1 LLMQLRLQ
9 QMKQKWLLLNKH
21 KDSMKRPRVTAGPF
35 SFSDYSLNMRVIGL
49 TGGIGCG
56 KSLAAQYFAELGALV
71 IDADQLA
78 RAAIERGSD
87 GFDEVVALFGDS
99 ILKDGNID
107 RRALG
112 ELIFKD
118 PKAKAQL
125 ENIIHPFVRREF
137 EGAVASL
144 KGDEVLVYEIPLLV
158 ETKAHERFDVVI
170 TVESEMENRIA
181 RLRGRG
187 MHISEIEGRVAAQ
200 ATREQR
206 IEVADFLIENDGT
219 EDELLRQVENIWDS
233 LHDNK

>member
-1 LLMQLRLQ
+1 
-9 QMKQKWLLLNKH
+9 
-21 KDSMKRPRVTAGPF
+21 MKRPRVTAGPF

-118 PKAKAQL
+118 PTAKKKL

-144 KGDEVLVYEIPLLV
+144 KGDQVLVYEIPLLV
-158 ETKAHERFDVVI
+158 ETNSHERFDVVI

-187 MHISEIEGRVAAQ
+187 MHISEIEGRIAAQ

-206 IEVADFLIENDGT
+206 IEVADFLIENDGS

>member
-1 LLMQLRLQ
+1 
-9 QMKQKWLLLNKH
+9 
-21 KDSMKRPRVTAGPF
+21 
-35 SFSDYSLNMRVIGL
+35 MRVIAL

-107 RRALG
+107 RRTLG

-118 PKAKAQL
+118 PKARAAL
-125 ENIIHPFVRREF
+125 EGIIHPYVRREF
-137 EGAVASL
+137 EEAVASL
-144 KGDEVLVYEIPLLV
+144 KGDDVLVYEIPLLF
-158 ETKAHERFDVVI
+158 ESKSHDRFDLVI
-170 TVESEMENRIA
+170 TVESELENRIE
-181 RLRGRG
+181 RLRDRG
-187 MHISEIEGRVAAQ
+187 MHISEIEGRIAAQ

-206 IEVADFLIENDGT
+206 IEIADFLIENDGS

-233 LHDNK
+233 LADN

>member
-1 LLMQLRLQ
+1 
-9 QMKQKWLLLNKH
+9 
-21 KDSMKRPRVTAGPF
+21 
-35 SFSDYSLNMRVIGL
+35 
-49 TGGIGCG
+49 
-56 KSLAAQYFAELGALV
+56 V

-118 PKAKAQL
+118 PKARAAL
-125 ENIIHPFVRREF
+125 EGIIHPFVRREF
-137 EGAVASL
+137 EEAVASL
-144 KGDEVLVYEIPLLV
+144 KGDDVLVYEIPLLF
-158 ETKAHERFDVVI
+158 ESKSHDRFDLVI
-170 TVESEMENRIA
+170 TVESELENRIA
-181 RLRGRG
+181 RLRDRG
-187 MHISEIEGRVAAQ
+187 MHISEIEGRIAAQ

-206 IEVADFLIENDGT
+206 TEIADFLIENDGS

-233 LHDNK
+233 LQDN

>member
-1 LLMQLRLQ
+1 
-9 QMKQKWLLLNKH
+9 
-21 KDSMKRPRVTAGPF
+21 MKRPRVTAGPF

-78 RAAIERGSD
+78 RAAIERGTD

-112 ELIFKD
+112 ELIFRD
-118 PKAKAQL
+118 PAAKKQL
-125 ENIIHPFVRREF
+125 ESIIHPFVRREF
-137 EGAVASL
+137 EEAVASL
-144 KGDEVLVYEIPLLV
+144 KGEQVLVYEIPLLV
-158 ETKAHERFDVVI
+158 ETGAHERFDVVI
-170 TVESEMENRIA
+170 TVESEMENRVA

-187 MHISEIEGRVAAQ
+187 MHISEIEGRIAAQ

-206 IEVADFLIENDGT
+206 IEVADFLIENDGS

-233 LHDNK
+233 LHDN

>member
-1 LLMQLRLQ
+1 
-9 QMKQKWLLLNKH
+9 
-21 KDSMKRPRVTAGPF
+21 
-35 SFSDYSLNMRVIGL
+35 MRVIGL

-78 RAAIERGSD
+78 RTAIERGSD

-118 PKAKAQL
+118 AKAKTQL
-125 ENIIHPFVRREF
+125 ESIIHPFVRREF

-144 KGDEVLVYEIPLLV
+144 KGDQVLVYEIPLLV

-187 MHISEIEGRVAAQ
+187 MHISEIQGRIAAQ

-206 IEVADFLIENDGT
+206 IEVADFLIENDGS

>member
-1 LLMQLRLQ
+1 
-9 QMKQKWLLLNKH
+9 
-21 KDSMKRPRVTAGPF
+21 MKRPCVTAGPF
-35 SFSDYSLNMRVIGL
+35 SFSDYSLSMRVIGL

-118 PKAKAQL
+118 PIAKTKL

-137 EGAVASL
+137 EEAVASL
-144 KGDEVLVYEIPLLV
+144 KGDQVLVYEIPLLV
-158 ETKAHERFDVVI
+158 ETNAHEKFDLVI

-206 IEVADFLIENDGT
+206 IEVADFLIENDGS

>member
-1 LLMQLRLQ
+1 
-9 QMKQKWLLLNKH
+9 
-21 KDSMKRPRVTAGPF
+21 
-35 SFSDYSLNMRVIGL
+35 MRVIGL

-78 RAAIERGSD
+78 RTAIERGSD

-118 PKAKAQL
+118 AKAKTQL
-125 ENIIHPFVRREF
+125 ESIIHPFVRREF

-144 KGDEVLVYEIPLLV
+144 KGDQVLVYEIPLLV

-187 MHISEIEGRVAAQ
+187 MHISEIEGRIAAQ

-206 IEVADFLIENDGT
+206 IEVADFLIENDGS

>member
-1 LLMQLRLQ
+1 
-9 QMKQKWLLLNKH
+9 
-21 KDSMKRPRVTAGPF
+21 
-35 SFSDYSLNMRVIGL
+35 MRVIGL

-71 IDADQLA
+71 VDADQLA

-87 GFDEVVALFGDS
+87 GFDEVVAIFGDG

-112 ELIFKD
+112 DLIFRD
-118 PKAKAQL
+118 PAAKAQL

-137 EGAVASL
+137 EEAVASL
-144 KGDEVLVYEIPLLV
+144 KGDQVLVYEIPLLV
-158 ETKAHERFDVVI
+158 ETKAHEKFDVVI

-206 IEVADFLIENDGT
+206 IEVADFLIENDGS

>member
-1 LLMQLRLQ
+1 
-9 QMKQKWLLLNKH
+9 
-21 KDSMKRPRVTAGPF
+21 
-35 SFSDYSLNMRVIGL
+35 MRVIAL

-87 GFDEVVALFGDS
+87 GFDEVVTLFGDS

-112 ELIFKD
+112 EIVFKD
-118 PKAKAQL
+118 PKAKATL
-125 ENIIHPFVRREF
+125 EAIIHPIVRREF
-137 EGAVASL
+137 EEAVASL
-144 KGDEVLVYEIPLLV
+144 KGDDVLIYEIPLLY
-158 ETKAHERFDVVI
+158 ETNAHQRFDLVI
-170 TVESEMENRIA
+170 TVESEMENRIS

-187 MHISEIEGRVAAQ
+187 MHISEIKGRIAAQ

-206 IEVADFLIENDGT
+206 IEIADFLIENDGS

-233 LHDNK
+233 LHDS

>member
-1 LLMQLRLQ
+1 
-9 QMKQKWLLLNKH
+9 
-21 KDSMKRPRVTAGPF
+21 
-35 SFSDYSLNMRVIGL
+35 MRVIGL

-71 IDADQLA
+71 VDADQLA

-87 GFDEVVALFGDS
+87 GFDEVVTMFGDG

-112 ELIFKD
+112 DLIFKD
-118 PKAKAQL
+118 PAAKKQL
-125 ENIIHPFVRREF
+125 ENIVHPFVRREF
-137 EGAVASL
+137 EDVVASL
-144 KGDEVLVYEIPLLV
+144 KGDQVLVYEIPLLV
-158 ETKAHERFDVVI
+158 ETKAHEKFDVVI

-187 MHISEIEGRVAAQ
+187 MHISEIEGRIAVQ

-206 IEVADFLIENDGT
+206 IEVADFLIENDGS

>member
-1 LLMQLRLQ
+1 
-9 QMKQKWLLLNKH
+9 
-21 KDSMKRPRVTAGPF
+21 
-35 SFSDYSLNMRVIGL
+35 MRVIGL

-87 GFDEVVALFGDS
+87 GFDEVVNLFGDS

-112 ELIFKD
+112 ELIFQD
-118 PKAKAQL
+118 PTAKKQL
-125 ENIIHPFVRREF
+125 ENIIHPFVRKEF
-137 EGAVASL
+137 EEAVASL
-144 KGDEVLVYEIPLLV
+144 KGDQILVYEIPLLV
-158 ETKAHERFDVVI
+158 ETGAQERFDVVI

-206 IEVADFLIENDGT
+206 IEVADFLIENDGS